1 MKKGD
6 LLILGDFAVIR
17 YKCTSCVFLGYR
29 ELYGRTYIV
38 GLAAGKKML
47 FLGEEINYESW

>member
-1 MKKGD
+1 MKVGD
-6 LLILGDFAVIR
+6 LLLLGDFAVIR

-47 FLGEEINYESW
+47 FLGEEINYESR